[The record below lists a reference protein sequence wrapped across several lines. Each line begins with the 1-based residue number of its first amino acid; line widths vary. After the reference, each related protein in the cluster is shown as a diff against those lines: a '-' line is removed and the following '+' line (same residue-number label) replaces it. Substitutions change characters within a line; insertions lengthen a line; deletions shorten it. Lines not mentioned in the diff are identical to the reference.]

1 MEPLAE
7 DGTEPARGR
16 HFSCRNRLNPHDLSC
31 RLERALLGA
40 LATSLGARFQNLS
53 AGIEVGVTAEE
64 SQQEGVLRASF
75 YNAWRLGRSAA
86 RTLGPIRDAESLAR
100 LFEGLPVLACTSD
113 VWLREEFGSWSCYR
127 TRCPSHQAWG
137 RLGCDLFRE
146 AADGLTCG
154 LADGLRFVR
163 LESPGRGGSACWSRI
178 YRREEPELG
187 WRPSAPR
194 EAEALASVR
203 DELER
208 RGVLIDILGLVEN
221 RMVYRPKG
229 SQGGVDRSLP
239 FLERAVRACLDR
251 RLPGFEPVAAVPRPV
266 LAEAAD

>member
-1 MEPLAE
+1 MDAPGIGLPSVQGPRNSEWTPPDRSDLAARLGLALEAAWSRPGARRRGEPL
-7 DGTEPARGR
+7 
-16 HFSCRNRLNPHDLSC
+16 
-31 RLERALLGA
+31 RALEGL
-40 LATSLGARFQNLS
+40 LQQPE
-53 AGIEVGVTAEE
+53 EVQE
-64 SQQEGVLRASF
+64 EGVRRTF
-75 YNAWRLGRSAA
+75 WNAWRLGSSARA
-86 RTLGPIRDAESLAR
+86 HFGPLSDAKDFAELLG
-100 LFEGLPVLACTSD
+100 GLDLLACTAGP
-113 VWLREEFGSWSCYR
+113 WEREPAGSWMR
-127 TRCPSHQAWG
+127 KQVPCPAHERWG

-187 WRPSAPR
+187 WRPCAPR

-229 SQGGVDRSLP
+229 SEGGVDRSLP